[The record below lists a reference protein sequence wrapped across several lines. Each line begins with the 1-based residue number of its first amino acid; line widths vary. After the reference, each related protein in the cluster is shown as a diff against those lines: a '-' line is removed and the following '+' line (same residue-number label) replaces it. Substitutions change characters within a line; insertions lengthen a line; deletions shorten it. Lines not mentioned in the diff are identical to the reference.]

1 MTPLEIVMLGR
12 SGASSLDADA
22 VAWGTAVTA
31 AGGTYSGT
39 TLSALSTFIKSA
51 KANSY
56 WTKIVCF
63 NPIAGNQLTAALIQY
78 TSGSWASATN
88 HNFVNG
94 DYTEA
99 TGITGNGST
108 KYIDTGLVPATSLT
122 LNSTHLAIYNRSS
135 SASASGGVH
144 IGADD
149 AARSLRLFAPFTDG
163 TCYLD
168 MYDTANGRVSSAAL
182 ASAYGFVIGS
192 RTASNAE
199 AIYRNGSSLATSSLA
214 QTSGL
219 PIGQSTYVFC
229 RNFNG
234 AASNF
239 VAHVLAAYSIGA
251 GLSSTDATN
260 FNTDMQAFQL
270 ALSRNV

>member
-39 TLSALSTFIKSA
+39 TLAALSTFIKAA
-51 KANSY
+51 KAHSY
-56 WTKIVCF
+56 WTKITVF

-78 TSGSWASATN
+78 ASGSWASATN
-88 HNFVNG
+88 HNFVSG

-99 TGITGNGST
+99 TGLTGNGST

-122 LNSTHLAIYNRSS
+122 LNSTHLAVYNRSS
-135 SASASGGVH
+135 NAAASAGLH

-149 AARSLRLFAPFTDG
+149 ATRSLRLYAPFTDG
-163 TCYLD
+163 TSYCD
-168 MYDTANGRVSSAAL
+168 MYDAGPGRVSSAAL
-182 ASAYGFVIGS
+182 PSAYGFVIGS
-192 RTASNAE
+192 RTASNAI
-199 AIYRNGSSLATSSLA
+199 AIYRNGSSLATSSA
-214 QTSGL
+214 SQTSGL
-219 PIGQSTYVFC
+219 PIGQSIYVFA
-229 RNFNG
+229 RNNNG
-234 AASNF
+234 TPGQF
-239 VAHVLAAYSIGA
+239 VGHTLAAYSA
-251 GLSSTDATN
+251 GTGLTSTDASN
-260 FNTDMQAFQL
+260 FNTDMQAFQT